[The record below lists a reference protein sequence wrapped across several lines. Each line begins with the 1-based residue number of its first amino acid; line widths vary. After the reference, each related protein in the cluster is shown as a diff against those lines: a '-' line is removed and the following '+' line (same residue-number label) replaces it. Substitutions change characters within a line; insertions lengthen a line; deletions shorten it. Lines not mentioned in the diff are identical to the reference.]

1 MYFTI
6 SYILKAVFLKLLLFF
21 LALGAIGFVLRLILN
36 FFYETD
42 EFATMVMEPE
52 NPHPG
57 WRNYHP
63 DNMIVKFLLIL
74 AVAGLVAYHMAGI
87 PTGKETARM
96 KGTEYNAVE
105 RTTVTAYN
113 QIKYSLIVR
122 IYNNLEESIV
132 DDKLSDLELLRKRT
146 EINDEKEIHKLRY
159 LEKREKK
166 LIKRKES
173 LKEYFRLAKKS

>member
-1 MYFTI
+1 MYFSI
-6 SYILKAVFLKLLLFF
+6 SYILKAIFNELFLILL
-21 LALGAIGFVLRLILN
+21 AIGAIVLILRIILN
-36 FFYETD
+36 IFYETD

-87 PTGKETARM
+87 PTGKETAKM
-96 KGTEYNAVE
+96 KEKEYNTVE
-105 RTTVTAYN
+105 RTATTAYN
-113 QIKYSLIVR
+113 QIKYSLTVR
-122 IYNNLEESIV
+122 LYKNLEESV
-132 DDKLSDLELLRKRT
+132 VEDKLSDLELLRKKT

-159 LEKREKK
+159 LERRENK
-166 LIKRKES
+166 LMKRKES